1 MAGMDWFRWHH
12 GSVTDPKFQLIAK
25 KTNSNAAEVIAVWAV
40 FLEAASQ
47 SEERGRLGKV
57 DFEAIDCL
65 LGLDEGQTD
74 RIHAAM
80 TERGLLEC
88 GLISRWE
95 KRQPKREREDNTS
108 TERSRNSRARK
119 SAMEACNTE
128 AQIASAEAA
137 SSAEASPS
145 DASNTDATPCNATQH
160 QNQHGSTSTNQET
173 PREEKSREEEI
184 RETKEGSATR
194 KRSAPPPAR
203 PDDVTEQVWA
213 DWMALRKAK
222 RAPVSE
228 TVLSGARSE
237 ATKAF
242 LSLDRFLAIWCTRG
256 SQGLQADWLRPE
268 ECGRPVASQQRPV
281 AAEPAWRTEQRLRM
295 QQAAPGVAARP
306 MTQPQQPDFIDVE
319 AHDAHAARL
328 A

>member
-1 MAGMDWFRWHH
+1 MAGEWIKMRTNLWD
-12 GSVTDPKFQLIAK
+12 DPRVCSICDA
-25 KTNSNAAEVIAVWAV
+25 T
-40 FLEAASQ
+40 
-47 SEERGRLGKV
+47 
-57 DFEAIDCL
+57 
-65 LGLDEGQTD
+65 
-74 RIHAAM
+74 
-80 TERGLLEC
+80 GLLEAQVIG
-88 GLISRWE
+88 GLYWLW
-95 KRQPKREREDNTS
+95 
-108 TERSRNSRARK
+108 K
-119 SAMEACNTE
+119 SADEHTE
-128 AQIASAEAA
+128 TGFMPGLSARSIDRKTGCAGLGQALVAVGWITESDGGITLNNFEEHNGASAKKRCQTAKRVANFKSANAEVTHEALLDH
-137 SSAEASPS
+137 ECGVS
-145 DASNTDATPCNATQH
+145 DEFPEQQGSVIDAL
-160 QNQHGSTSTNQET
+160 
-173 PREEKSREEEI
+173 PREEKRREEEI
-184 RETKEGSATR
+184 RETKEGSAAR

-237 ATKAF
+237 ASKAF